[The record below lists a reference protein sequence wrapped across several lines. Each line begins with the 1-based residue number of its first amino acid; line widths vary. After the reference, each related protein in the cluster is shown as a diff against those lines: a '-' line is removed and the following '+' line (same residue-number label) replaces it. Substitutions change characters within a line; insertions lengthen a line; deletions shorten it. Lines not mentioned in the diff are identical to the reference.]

1 MTLVGMLRARS
12 DVLRAD
18 MQRFYGLDIDEIGY
32 SIRIMRAADLAAN
45 LPHEALIWSVF
56 DERNAWTTNTYLLA
70 LIADNTSFLAWSK
83 TKDATR
89 KGAKFKSQIPRPGS
103 KRSKQNS
110 DVKAVDVDTLAEFLK
125 R

>member
-1 MTLVGMLRARS
+1 MMLVGMLRVRS
-12 DVLRAD
+12 DILRAD

-45 LPHEALIWSVF
+45 LPREALIWSVF

-103 KRSKQNS
+103 KNSKQNS

>member
-1 MTLVGMLRARS
+1 MMLVGMLRVRS

-45 LPHEALIWSVF
+45 LPREALIWSVF

-103 KRSKQNS
+103 KNSKQNS